1 LHDAAPRF
9 AGATRSARTI
19 DLHQK
24 GSFVMKTSA
33 IVSAIVAAT
42 LAAGSFSAFA
52 QGRVY
57 DRNASNNPE
66 IYRQTH
72 PEDAGN
78 ARNLQGPR
86 RGYDRNFDRGDR
98 RDFNRDDRRNYNRGD
113 YNQQRYYYGAR
124 GPEWRRGGY
133 IPREY
138 YNRQYYVNDWRG
150 HHLSAPPR
158 GYQWVQVGS
167 DYVLIALATGLIA
180 NLILNQ

>member
-1 LHDAAPRF
+1 MKSSRIVCAIAA
-9 AGATRSARTI
+9 AS
-19 DLHQK
+19 L
-24 GSFVMKTSA
+24 
-33 IVSAIVAAT
+33 T
-42 LAAGSFSAFA
+42 LGSFSAFA

-78 ARNLQGPR
+78 AQNLQGPAR
-86 RGYDRNFDRGDR
+86 HGVDRNFDRGDR
-98 RDFNRDDRRNYNRGD
+98 RDDRRDFNRRDDRRDFNRRDDRRD
-113 YNQQRYYYGAR
+113 YGRRDFDRRDYGQQQYYDGGR
-124 GPEWRRGGY
+124 SREFRRGGH

-138 YNRQYYVNDWRG
+138 DNRQYYENDWRG
-150 HHLSAPPR
+150 HHLSAPPH

-167 DYVLIALATGLIA
+167 DYVLIALATGIIA